1 MRKIPTNILVYTL
14 LTVGSVVIVGIGTLL
29 YSLYGDKLNDNTIT
43 DIRVP
48 DNFKGGLTAVH
59 EGVSLATIDESAL
72 LRRSAAGVIIVP
84 SPNCTVPFASIVA
97 SAKTVPSFAITVP
110 SGII

>member
-59 EGVSLATIDESAL
+59 EGVDESAL